1 MQNQTKSICSNLQS
15 SFEDAQADQGL
26 GSLGEWPPR
35 GSHNCYVLNMTIQEN
50 GTFKEAQA
58 SGGQEHDA
66 IVVQFGYQL
75 VEDPDRAEPL
85 EWRGAPITLPH
96 NPSAIGHEGSQT
108 RARIEMQR
116 LKDTSKHCWPVNPV
130 ICQLTWMRFPRC
142 FLEISLLWPLL
153 TVATMSEVARL
164 TSLSTSSPSS
174 EVDSIPR

>member
-1 MQNQTKSICSNLQS
+1 MQNQTKSIFSNLQS
-15 SFEDAQADQGL
+15 SFEEAQADQGL

-35 GSHNCYVLNMTIQEN
+35 GSHNCYVLNMTIQDN

-58 SGGQEHDA
+58 AGGQEHDA

-116 LKDTSKHCWPVNPV
+116 LKGHIKTLLAREPGDL
-130 ICQLTWMRFPRC
+130 QADMD
-142 FLEISLLWPLL
+142 EISQMLSGDQSVVAVVDCRYNERGGKTYKSEYLQSLLGG
-153 TVATMSEVARL
+153 
-164 TSLSTSSPSS
+164 
-174 EVDSIPR
+174 